1 MNNGDADQHCRPLKR
16 GLAVLPVAIGVAFP
30 YLAADAGRGGPGNGH
45 RGGFGK
51 GGSSAARAAGTA
63 AAMVA
68 VTAVAGIEP
77 GRRTR
82 TLATVSRRARVAS
95 HSDLA

>member
-45 RGGFGK
+45 SGGFGK
-51 GGSSAARAAGTA
+51 GGSSG
-63 AAMVA
+63 
-68 VTAVAGIEP
+68 GP
-77 GRRTR
+77 SGGYGDGHGGGHGGGR
-82 TLATVSRRARVAS
+82 
-95 HSDLA
+95 H